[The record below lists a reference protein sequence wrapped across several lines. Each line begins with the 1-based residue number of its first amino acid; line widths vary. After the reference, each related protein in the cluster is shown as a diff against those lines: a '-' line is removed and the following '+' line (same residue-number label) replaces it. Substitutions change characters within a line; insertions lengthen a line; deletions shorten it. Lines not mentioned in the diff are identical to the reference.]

1 MIKEKMI
8 FALLGLCSLG
18 ACAQKKTIYNSPQG
32 YDLNH
37 PVRFVMPDALQ
48 EISGIDFKDG
58 DPGTLYA
65 EQDEE
70 GKVYLMKLGDKKAH
84 HVKFGDKGDY
94 EDLALVGK
102 FVVMLRSDGV
112 LYDFPFDEL
121 RAGKIDHTSK
131 WNDLLPKGEYESLY
145 GDPATGELVLLTK
158 DSHSDTKARIVSGY
172 VLILHTDGSITRSN
186 EFQFSPASLAAYS
199 GMHHAVFKPSAL
211 TRNSRNGEWYILSS
225 VNKILVVTDSLW
237 HVREVCRLD
246 PSLFIQPE
254 GIAFDKDGALYISN
268 EGDKHVPGTVLKFPF
283 HRIR

>member
-1 MIKEKMI
+1 MSKEKII

-37 PVRFVMPDALQ
+37 PIRYAMPDALQ

-58 DPGTLYA
+58 NPDLLYA

-70 GKVYLMKLGDKKAH
+70 GKVYLTKLGDKKAR

-94 EDLALVGK
+94 EDIALVGK

-131 WNDLLPKGEYESLY
+131 WKDLLPKGEYESLY
-145 GDPATGELVLLTK
+145 GDPATGALVMLTK
-158 DSHSDTKARIVSGY
+158 DSHSDTKAGTVSGY
-172 VLILHTDGSITRSN
+172 VLQLHTDGSLTRTH
-186 EFQFSPASLAAYS
+186 EFKFSPASLAKYP
-199 GMHHAVFKPSAL
+199 GMGHVVFKPSAL
-211 TRNSRNGEWYILSS
+211 TRNPRNGEWYILSS
-225 VNKILVVTDSLW
+225 INKLLVVTDSLW

-246 PSLFIQPE
+246 PASFIQPE
-254 GIAFDKDGALYISN
+254 GITFDNDGALYISN
-268 EGDKHVPGTVLKFPF
+268 EGDKHTPGTVLKFPL